1 MILDP
6 KPLYSEKRMKKTVFF
21 IVAGLLITSCASI
34 DEKTGAELK
43 EEKQFV
49 TGSNL
54 PQRDRSKSGVITV
67 SPETIEAMRK
77 SGTALSAP
85 RTN

>member
-1 MILDP
+1 M
-6 KPLYSEKRMKKTVFF
+6 
-21 IVAGLLITSCASI
+21 GLLLTSCATI
-34 DEKTGAELK
+34 DEKSSPNLK

-54 PQRDRSKSGVITV
+54 PQRDRSKSGVTTV
-67 SPETIEAMRK
+67 SPETIEAMRN
-77 SGTALSAP
+77 SGTALGAP

>member
-1 MILDP
+1 
-6 KPLYSEKRMKKTVFF
+6 MKETIVF
-21 IVAGLLITSCASI
+21 IVTGLLITSCATI
-34 DEKTGAELK
+34 DEKTAPDLK

-54 PQRDRSKSGVITV
+54 PQRDRSKSGVTTV